1 MRRGGVCIRLGLV
14 LIALALGL
22 WGWNLW
28 ENHQADTAS
37 VQVVQALTAA
47 QLELP
52 PVQPTQPEYVQF
64 PQREMPEQELNGQ
77 RYVATLEIPKLGLTL
92 PVISQWSQEGF
103 QIAPCRYLGS
113 AYTGDLLIA
122 AHNYPAHF
130 GRLKEL
136 QPGDG
141 VYLTD
146 MEGSRFSYR
155 LLEQEILLGTD
166 VAAMEEGDWD
176 LTLFTCT
183 IGGQYRVTLRF
194 EEV

>member
-1 MRRGGVCIRLGLV
+1 MKKGGVCIRLGLV

-22 WGWNLW
+22 WGWNLR
-28 ENHQADTAS
+28 ENRQADTAS
-37 VQVVQALTAA
+37 TQVVQALHAVRPT
-47 QLELP
+47 QPDIL
-52 PVQPTQPEYVQF
+52 PTQPEYIQF
-64 PQREMPEQELNGQ
+64 PQREMPERELNGQ
-77 RYVATLEIPKLGLTL
+77 RYVATLEIPKLALTL

-113 AYTGDLLIA
+113 AYTGDLIIA

-166 VAAMEEGDWD
+166 VAAMEEGEWD

>member
-37 VQVVQALTAA
+37 TQVVQALTAA
-47 QLELP
+47 QPELP

-92 PVISQWSQEGF
+92 PVISQCTPRASLSGTTRT
-103 QIAPCRYLGS
+103 PPRSSTPSPTPTSPRTRGNCPRPGS
-113 AYTGDLLIA
+113 CGG
-122 AHNYPAHF
+122 P
-130 GRLKEL
+130 
-136 QPGDG
+136 
-141 VYLTD
+141 
-146 MEGSRFSYR
+146 SR
-155 LLEQEILLGTD
+155 
-166 VAAMEEGDWD
+166 
-176 LTLFTCT
+176 CC
-183 IGGQYRVTLRF
+183 
-194 EEV
+194 